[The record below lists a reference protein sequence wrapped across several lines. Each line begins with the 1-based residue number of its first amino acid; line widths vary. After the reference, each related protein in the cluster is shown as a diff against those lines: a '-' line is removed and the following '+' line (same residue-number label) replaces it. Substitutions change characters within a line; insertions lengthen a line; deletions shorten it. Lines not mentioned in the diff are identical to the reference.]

1 MAVCRSQTMNDP
13 KLSDLID
20 LNYPGAVLEE
30 ACTLL
35 ADIDPPL
42 PSPPIVQS
50 FNDTVALYEGNFPG
64 YRACSTEY
72 HDLRHSTDTF
82 LAMVRLLHGA
92 SLCGRRFDPPQIM
105 VALTA
110 SLFHDAGYIQKED
123 DTEGTG
129 AKHTL
134 DHLERSTALLDLY
147 LESRSVDPEARADGR
162 AMIQCT
168 DLSLKMPPEAFS
180 STGASF
186 LGRLLMAADLLAQM
200 SDRTYLEKLLFLYHE
215 FKEAGIG
222 DFASE
227 LDLLKKTAAFY
238 ETIRRRMESSA
249 NFTDEY
255 LQRHFK
261 RRWGLSA
268 NLYQQAIDRQQRY
281 LLKILTESRADPL
294 GNLKRDGIVQRVKA
308 RYGAAG

>member
-1 MAVCRSQTMNDP
+1 MDDP

-30 ACTLL
+30 ACQLL
-35 ADIDPPL
+35 ADIDLPPPSL
-42 PSPPIVQS
+42 PVVQS
-50 FNDTVALYEGNFPG
+50 FNDVVSLYEGRFPG

-72 HDLRHSTDTF
+72 HDLRHTTDTF
-82 LAMVRLLHGA
+82 LTMVRLLHGA
-92 SLCGRRFDPPQIM
+92 SLCGRRFDPQLTVI
-105 VALTA
+105 ALTA
-110 SLFHDAGYIQKED
+110 SLFHDSGYIQKED
-123 DTEGTG
+123 DTKGTG

-134 DHLERSTALLDLY
+134 DHVERSTALLGAY
-147 LESRSVDPEARADGR
+147 LEARGFAPEARADGE
-162 AMIQCT
+162 AMVLCT
-168 DLSLKMPPEAFS
+168 DLSLKIPPEAFS

-222 DFASE
+222 DFANE

-249 NFTDEY
+249 SFTDEY
-255 LQRHFK
+255 LRRHFK
-261 RRWGLSA
+261 VRWGLAA
-268 NLYQQAIDRQQRY
+268 NLYQQAIDRQHRY
-281 LLKILTESRADPL
+281 LLQILADSDADPL
-294 GNLKRDGIVQRVKA
+294 RNLKRDGIVQRVRA
-308 RYGAAG
+308 RYGPAG

>member
-1 MAVCRSQTMNDP
+1 MDDP

-30 ACTLL
+30 ACRLL

-42 PSPPIVQS
+42 PSSPIVRS
-50 FNDTVALYEGNFPG
+50 FKDTVALYEGNFPG

-72 HDLRHSTDTF
+72 HDLRHATDTF

-92 SLCGRRFDPPQIM
+92 SLCGRRFDPQPAT

-134 DHLERSTALLDLY
+134 DHVERSIALLDIY
-147 LESRSVDPEARADGR
+147 LENRGVAPEARADGR
-162 AMIQCT
+162 AMVLCT

-186 LGRLLMAADLLAQM
+186 LGRLLLAADLLAQM

-238 ETIRRRMESSA
+238 ETLRRRIESSA
-249 NFTDEY
+249 GFTDEY
-255 LQRHFK
+255 LRQHFK
-261 RRWGLSA
+261 RRWGLPA
-268 NLYQQAIDRQQRY
+268 NLYQQAIERQQRY
-281 LLKILTESRADPL
+281 LLKILAENGADPL
-294 GNLKRDGIVQRVKA
+294 RKLKRDGILQRVRA